1 MGYVAICEGQDSS
14 NTFTAK
20 TIDLFINFPTAN
32 PLPVLAEASAPP
44 SNFICTIVNRIRLK
58 YGCKANYSYN
68 GKPSLNSTSPPG
80 TPKPDQ
86 VQLVHPQV

>member
-14 NTFTAK
+14 NTFTAR
-20 TIDLFINFPTAN
+20 TIDLFINFLIAN